1 MVKVINKA
9 SDREKERTSLLEKM
23 KLKRAE
29 ERALKKEKTPTIKVI
44 PDWRM
49 MQQFNEGYET
59 GIVFNHQKKE
69 VKENF
74 LKHVI
79 NKRSSLNELIIEE
92 YTPNKMTEEQDTI
105 SIEVSKDTYKELK
118 QEARKINLELD
129 TYIRS
134 LFYTEAYNTNEKR
147 KKNKVQREK
156 ERKENE
162 LFSMNVEVNNEL
174 KERLLKDYG
183 EEGHSNRLMGYEE
196 RKKYYGD
203 MAVKALNEHY
213 GIKQ

>member
-9 SDREKERTSLLEKM
+9 EENKQKQASLLEKM
-23 KLKRAE
+23 KLRKEEARAF
-29 ERALKKEKTPTIKVI
+29 KKEKTPTIKVV

-49 MQQFNEGYET
+49 MQQFNEGYAT
-59 GIVFNHQKKE
+59 GVVFNHQEKE
-69 VKENF
+69 VKQNF

-79 NKRSSLNELIIEE
+79 NNRSSLNELIVEE

-105 SIEVSKDTYKELK
+105 TIEVSKETYKELK
-118 QEARKINLELD
+118 QEARKLNLGLE

-134 LFYTEAYNTNEKR
+134 LFYTESYNANEKR
-147 KKNKVQREK
+147 KKHEVQREK

-183 EEGHSNRLMGYEE
+183 GEEHSNRLMGHEE